1 MVSRD
6 VEARYVTLVDLPLL
20 RRLGEKSVVLD
31 SELSFTHTNNDV
43 LGTFVSSVILPQRG
57 LYTLVARSGAQQV
70 VGQFRLKSDD
80 LHAHVVYLAP
90 DYHSG
95 DDDTPYLYLL
105 DAMAREAGRSGA
117 HALLA
122 EVNEHSPLFEMM
134 RTSGYAVYA
143 RQEIWVRQPGVYPSF
158 LGDVT
163 LKEESAQ
170 DLMGVNALMHST
182 MPALVQQFA
191 LPPSDMPRLVYR
203 PHDRVEGYIAYAEG
217 KHGIYMIPY
226 LHPDVMSN
234 APSILDAAIRMIPRS
249 DRVPVF
255 VCVRR
260 YQDWVCEA
268 LAELAFEPFTQQA
281 LMVKHMT
288 AGVHRATFNS
298 LKPQLQVVGTRVKPP
313 TNRCG
318 TRVILYNGVHSHPTG
333 GLSSESYDRKTDY
346 G

>member
-6 VEARYVTLVDLPLL
+6 ADARYVTLVDLPLL

-31 SELSFTHTNNDV
+31 SELNFTHTNTDV

-70 VGQFRLKSDD
+70 VGQFRLKGDD

-90 DYHSG
+90 GYHHG
-95 DDDTPYLYLL
+95 EDDTPYLYLL

-117 HALLA
+117 HALVA
-122 EVNEHSPLFEMM
+122 EVNEHSALFELM

-143 RQEIWVRQPGVYPSF
+143 RQEIWVRHPGSYPSF

-170 DLMGVNALMHST
+170 DLVGVNALIHAT
-182 MPALVQQFA
+182 TPALVQQFA

-203 PHDRVEGYIAYAEG
+203 PHDRVEGYVAYSEG
-217 KHGIYMIPY
+217 KHGIYVIPY
-226 LHPDVMSN
+226 LHPDAMSD
-234 APSILDAAIRMIPRS
+234 APSILDAALRMIPRN

-288 AGVHRATFNS
+288 VGVHRAAFS
-298 LKPQLQVVGTRVKPP
+298 SFKPQLQVIGTRAKPP
-313 TNRCG
+313 TSRCG
-318 TRVILYNGVHSHPTG
+318 TSILDFT
-333 GLSSESYDRKTDY
+333 DRHDTKGHD
-346 G
+346 

>member
-6 VEARYVTLVDLPLL
+6 ADARYVTLVDLPLL
-20 RRLGEKSVVLD
+20 HRLGEKSVVLD
-31 SELSFTHTNNDV
+31 SELIFTNSNADV

-70 VGQFRLKSDD
+70 VGQFRLRSDD
-80 LHAHVVYLAP
+80 MHAHIVYLAP
-90 DYHSG
+90 GLEAYN
-95 DDDTPYLYLL
+95 DDTPYLHLL

-117 HALLA
+117 HALLG
-122 EVNEHSPLFEMM
+122 EVDEQSPLFELM

-143 RQEIWVRQPGVYPSF
+143 RQEIWMRQPGAYPSF
-158 LGDVT
+158 IGGVT

-170 DLMGVNALMHST
+170 DITGVNALLNST

-191 LPPSDMPRLVYR
+191 LPPADMPRLVYR
-203 PHDRVEGYIAYAEG
+203 QGDRVEGYIAYSEG
-217 KHGIYMIPY
+217 KHGIYVIPY

-234 APSILDAAIRMIPRS
+234 APAILDAAIRMIPRS
-249 DRVPVF
+249 ERVPVF

-268 LAELAFEPFTQQA
+268 LAELAFQPCAQQA

-288 AGVHRATFNS
+288 AGVHRAAFSS
-298 LKPQLQVVGTRVKPP
+298 LKTHPQAATTHVKPP
-313 TNRCG
+313 IQRCD
-318 TRVILYNGVHSHPTG
+318 TIKIIQPDQRY
-333 GLSSESYDRKTDY
+333 
-346 G
+346 

>member
-6 VEARYVTLVDLPLL
+6 ADARYVTLVDLPLL

-31 SELSFTHTNNDV
+31 SELSFTNSTADV

-80 LHAHVVYLAP
+80 MHAHVVYLAP
-90 DYHSG
+90 GYQSG
-95 DDDTPYLYLL
+95 EDDTPYLYLL

-122 EVNEHSPLFEMM
+122 EVDEHSALFEMM

-143 RQEIWVRQPGVYPSF
+143 RQEIWMRQPGAYPSF
-158 LGDVT
+158 LGGVT

-170 DLMGVNALMHST
+170 DIAGVNALISST
-182 MPALVQQFA
+182 LPALVQQFA
-191 LPPSDMPRLVYR
+191 LPPADMPRLVYR
-203 PHDRVEGYIAYAEG
+203 LQDRVEGYIAYSEG
-217 KHGIYMIPY
+217 KHGIYIIPY
-226 LHPDVMSN
+226 LHPDVMSS
-234 APSILDAAIRMIPRS
+234 APAILDAAVRMIPRS
-249 DRVPVF
+249 DRTPVF

-268 LAELAFEPFTQQA
+268 LAELAFEPFAQQA

-288 AGVHRATFNS
+288 AGVHRAAFNS
-298 LKPQLQVVGTRVKPP
+298 LKPHLQVAGTHIKPP
-313 TNRCG
+313 THRCG
-318 TRVILYNGVHSHPTG
+318 TM
-333 GLSSESYDRKTDY
+333 ESTVTRPEV
-346 G
+346 